1 MYDYRK
7 MTLEERRQILDER
20 RARGFPLHAP
30 PHLRGIAGHY
40 LITAACYE
48 HRHIFSEPDALSEL
62 ANDILGAFMTAE
74 LPCSAWVFLPNHYHV
89 LLYTQDL
96 TVVSEVLRL
105 AHSRIATNINSRQHQ
120 KGRRVWYRFSDRLI
134 RNEKHYWATV
144 NYIHYNPVKHGYVE
158 RAENWAWSSLP
169 DYIET
174 CGKKQLGAIWKQYP
188 IDGYGRGWDC

>member
-20 RARGFPLHAP
+20 RARDFPLHAP

-48 HRHIFSEPDALSEL
+48 HHHIFSEPDALSEL
-62 ANDILGAFMTAE
+62 TNDILGAFMTAE

-89 LLYTQDL
+89 LLYTQNL
-96 TVVSEVLRL
+96 TMVSEVLRL

-120 KGRRVWYRFSDRLI
+120 KGRRVWCRFSDRLI

-174 CGKKQLGAIWKQYP
+174 WGKKQLGAIWKQYP
-188 IDGYGRGWDC
+188 IDDYGKGWDW